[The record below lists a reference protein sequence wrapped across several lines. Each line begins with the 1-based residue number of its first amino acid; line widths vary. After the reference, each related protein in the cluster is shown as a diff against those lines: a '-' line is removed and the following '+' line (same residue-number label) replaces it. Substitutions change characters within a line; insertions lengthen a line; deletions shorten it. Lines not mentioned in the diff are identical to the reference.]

1 MKLEKQQ
8 LESQVP
14 ANNPP
19 DTSNAVLGQDGG
31 VGLSLSE
38 INTMLENVRVRL
50 TEEVNEH
57 IVAISNLSHENEQ
70 LRHENSTL
78 KMLYDENIIE
88 VDTLAMISAALSL
101 TDHNTNQQP
110 TEEIALESE
119 LQDTDC
125 VICHEEMRLKNA
137 IHVAEGFIKVVST
150 DGLAKSSHAQHVAPQ
165 CIPKSRTFSTY
176 CLKKK
181 C

>member
-1 MKLEKQQ
+1 MFWTFHMIL
-8 LESQVP
+8 
-14 ANNPP
+14 N
-19 DTSNAVLGQDGG
+19 
-31 VGLSLSE
+31 
-38 INTMLENVRVRL
+38 RVRL

-137 IHVAEGFIKVVST
+137 IHVAEGFIKV
-150 DGLAKSSHAQHVAPQ
+150 
-165 CIPKSRTFSTY
+165 
-176 CLKKK
+176 
-181 C
+181 